1 MVKAMVALAHRLEII
16 AAIEIADKSVASV
29 ATRLVLRSRA
39 VGGAQRRAVAC
50 ALGVA
55 GVGGREVTERDRD
68 ALTRAIEMANTLDPA
83 AGGRGDA
90 DVADVGGRRRI
101 CRLSLPD
108 AVAAFA
114 TLAMPAV

>member
-68 ALTRAIEMANTLDPA
+68 A
-83 AGGRGDA
+83 
-90 DVADVGGRRRI
+90 
-101 CRLSLPD
+101 
-108 AVAAFA
+108 
-114 TLAMPAV
+114 